1 MYVWCLLFGVLSIRL
16 VHSIPE
22 NDTTTAEI
30 PESYLKLAE
39 GNSLWYDLLHDCK
52 NTSATC
58 IKKTAYDYLNNL
70 LEYPEDIQV
79 TSNILLEKNDVDFD
93 AISKLSSADDEDDDE
108 TFRSTP
114 LEEITHSL
122 HDKAVK
128 FLMTHDVV
136 LRLPEY
142 YFDGAFLRVSP
153 RTFDGGGALI
163 KLNTFPGQ
171 GRIFFKKISK
181 YMFIIIN
188 STLYR
193 IFHVSCWLE
202 VFGFNENFQ
211 F

>member
-1 MYVWCLLFGVLSIRL
+1 MYVWYLLFGVLLIR
-16 VHSIPE
+16 VAHAIPE
-22 NDTTTAEI
+22 NDTTTIEI

-39 GNSLWYDLLHDCK
+39 GNSLWYDLIRDCK
-52 NTSATC
+52 NTSASC

-70 LEYPEDIQV
+70 LEYPEDIPL

-93 AISKLSSADDEDDDE
+93 SISKLSPAEGEADDNQ

-114 LEEITHSL
+114 LEEVTSSL

-181 YMFIIIN
+181 CMPI
-188 STLYR
+188 R
-193 IFHVSCWLE
+193 I
-202 VFGFNENFQ
+202 Q
-211 F
+211 Y